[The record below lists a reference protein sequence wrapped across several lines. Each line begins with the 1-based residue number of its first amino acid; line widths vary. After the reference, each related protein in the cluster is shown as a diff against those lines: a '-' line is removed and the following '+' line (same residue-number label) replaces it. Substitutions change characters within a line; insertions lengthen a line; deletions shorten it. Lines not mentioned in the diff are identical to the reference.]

1 MPILSDPSLLRTR
14 AYIDGA
20 WTDAEDGAVFA
31 VTNPATGARIG
42 DVPDMG
48 AADTRAAIAAAGAA
62 FPAWAARPAKER
74 GAILYRFFELMME
87 NQEDLARLMTAEQG
101 KPLSEAR
108 GEVVYAASFLEWY
121 AEEAKRA
128 YGDIIPAHKSDART
142 LVMKQPI
149 GVVAA
154 ITPWNFPSAMIT
166 RKCAPAW
173 AAGCPA
179 VIKPAEDTPLSA
191 LALAELAERAG
202 LPKGVLNIVTA
213 AHGAEVGQT
222 LCDSPVVRKL
232 SFTGSTEVGKIL
244 YRQSADTMKKLSL
257 ELGGNASFIVF
268 DDADLDRAV
277 TGAMASKFR
286 NTGQTCVCANRFF
299 VQDGVYEAFTEKLAA
314 GVAKLTVGDGLSG
327 DVQQGPLINTEALAK
342 VQEHVADAV
351 AKGAKVVTGGKPD
364 ALGGTFY
371 APTILTDMTREMKVT
386 CEETFGPLA
395 ALYRFKDQDE
405 VIELAND
412 TPYGLASY
420 FYTRD
425 LSRAFRVA
433 EALETGSVGV
443 NEGIISTEVAPFG
456 GVKES
461 GLGREGSKY
470 GLDEYMELKYVLMGG
485 I

>member
-1 MPILSDPSLLRTR
+1 MPILSDPSLLRSR

-20 WTDAEDGAVFA
+20 WTDAKDGAVFA

-48 AADTRAAIAAAGAA
+48 AADTRAAIAAARAA

-202 LPKGVLNIVTA
+202 LAKGVLNIVTA

-222 LCDSPVVRKL
+222 LCDSSVVRKL

-386 CEETFGPLA
+386 REETFGPLA

-433 EALETGSVGV
+433 EALETGIVGV

>member
-1 MPILSDPSLLRTR
+1 MSILSDHSLLRTQ
-14 AYIDGA
+14 AYIDGDWVGA
-20 WTDAEDGAVFA
+20 TDGTTFA
-31 VTNPATGARIG
+31 VTNPATGERIS

-48 AADTRAAIAAAGAA
+48 AAETEAAIAAAEKA
-62 FPAWAARPAKER
+62 FPAWAARTAKER

-87 NQEDLARLMTAEQG
+87 HQEDLARLMTAEQG
-101 KPLSEAR
+101 KPLTEAR
-108 GEVVYAASFLEWY
+108 GEVGYAASFLEWY
-121 AEEAKRA
+121 AQEVTRA
-128 YGDIIPAHKSDART
+128 YGDIIPAHKNDART

-154 ITPWNFPSAMIT
+154 ITPWNFPAAMIT

-173 AAGCPA
+173 AAGCPV

-191 LALAELAERAG
+191 LALAELGERAG

-213 AHGAEVGQT
+213 AHGAKVGQA

-268 DDADLDRAV
+268 EDADLDRAV
-277 TGAMASKFR
+277 AGAMASKFR
-286 NTGQTCVCANRFF
+286 NTGQTCVCTNRFF
-299 VQDGVYEAFTEKLAA
+299 IQDGVYEAFTEKLAA
-314 GVAKLTVGDGLSG
+314 EVAKLKVGEGLSG
-327 DVQQGPLINTEALAK
+327 DVQQGPLINAGALAK
-342 VQEHVADAV
+342 VEEHVADAV
-351 AKGAKVVTGGKPD
+351 AKGAKVVAGGKSHE
-364 ALGGTFY
+364 LGGTFY
-371 APTILTDMTREMKVT
+371 APTVLTDMTGDMKVT
-386 CEETFGPLA
+386 REETFGPLA

-405 VIELAND
+405 VIRLAND

-420 FYTRD
+420 FYTQN

-433 EALETGSVGV
+433 EALETGIVGV